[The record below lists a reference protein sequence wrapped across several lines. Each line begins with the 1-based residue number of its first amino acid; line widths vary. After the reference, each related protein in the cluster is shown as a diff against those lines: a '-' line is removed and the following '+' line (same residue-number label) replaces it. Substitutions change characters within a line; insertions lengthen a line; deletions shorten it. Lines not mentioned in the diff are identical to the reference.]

1 MIKRIRSDQSSFRT
15 VKFKPGFNVILAD
28 RTSIS
33 SDKDSRNGLGKTTLI
48 EIIHFCLGSSL
59 KKDSVLRT
67 KELKNWTFV
76 LDLTLSR
83 KDFTV
88 YRNTSNPSNVKI
100 EGDFSDWPIQPEFDE
115 SEKSCFMKI
124 DDWKKI
130 LGFLLFDLPID
141 VYEKKYVPTFRSL
154 ISYFVRRGV
163 GAFQAPFRHYPQQ
176 KEWDIQVNNAYLLG
190 LNWEYA
196 SEFQRLKDQEKTL
209 RELKRAA
216 TEGLLAGYIGTL
228 GELEAERIGLESKI
242 QELEKELSTFK
253 VHPRYTEIEKNAN
266 RLTEEIHKITN
277 QLIITQKILNQYQK
291 SLEVEKD
298 VPIEFVKHVYQ
309 EAGLWFSDKLTKR
322 IDDVKKFH
330 ELILYHNAKNKE
342 IPAMASVYLLSPRS
356 ARAMNRGKVPGAYV
370 SDDLFNKIILEW
382 KDTRQGLKAAVER
395 TAKLGVILKGLGYR
409 GIHIGGIHRS
419 FKTVGVILD
428 RMEEIEDN
436 WQEYLNEFENRD
448 GNSYYYFDKRT
459 EPVEK
464 RPVMNRIKEKFADH
478 YPYKILN
485 QAHGYFFDKKAG
497 LSPVYKRI
505 ATFFERNNKAWLLKR
520 CLEDPMKVFFLSCQS
535 CGDCSIQHVAFQCP
549 ESGCPKHTRNGP
561 CGGSRNGYCEVYPD
575 RLCIWVRAYE
585 RLKNANSLTGFL
597 KDTVPPRMWELNKT
611 SSWINF
617 HLGKDHQK

>member
-330 ELILYHNAKNKE
+330 EKILTNRRIYLESEINKLEGEVKDYQSEIEKLTNKRAKLLKFLETHRALDEYRVFNEKIIELKQQLKE
-342 IPAMASVYLLSPRS
+342 VINRIENLKKFETGLNNLKISRLELLKKTRQDIEE
-356 ARAMNRGKVPGAYV
+356 RKHVVGKAVT
-370 SDDLFNKIILEW
+370 LFNQNSQYLYSEPGILSIDITESGY
-382 KDTRQGLKAAVER
+382 KFKVDIKRAKSQG
-395 TAKLGVILKGLGYR
+395 IGY
-409 GIHIGGIHRS
+409 
-419 FKTVGVILD
+419 
-428 RMEEIEDN
+428 
-436 WQEYLNEFENRD
+436 
-448 GNSYYYFDKRT
+448 
-459 EPVEK
+459 
-464 RPVMNRIKEKFADH
+464 
-478 YPYKILN
+478 
-485 QAHGYFFDKKAG
+485 
-497 LSPVYKRI
+497 
-505 ATFFERNNKAWLLKR
+505 
-520 CLEDPMKVFFLSCQS
+520 MKVFCYDLTL
-535 CGDCSIQHVAFQCP
+535 IQ
-549 ESGCPKHTRNGP
+549 
-561 CGGSRNGYCEVYPD
+561 
-575 RLCIWVRAYE
+575 LRANQ
-585 RLKNANSLTGFL
+585 RDKPGFL
-597 KDTVPPRMWELNKT
+597 IHDSTIFDGVDERQVARAIELAARESEKGWFQYICTINSDMVPYNEFDEQTKNIFEKSIRIKLTDNTPEGGL
-611 SSWINF
+611 
-617 HLGKDHQK
+617 LGIRF